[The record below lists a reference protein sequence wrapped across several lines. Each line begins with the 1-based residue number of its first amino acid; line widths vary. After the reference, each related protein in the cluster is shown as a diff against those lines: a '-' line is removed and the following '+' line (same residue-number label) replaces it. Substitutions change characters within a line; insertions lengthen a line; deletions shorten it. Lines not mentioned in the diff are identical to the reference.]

1 MRWHERYTLIA
12 LVVALPVAVFG
23 LQRLMTDR
31 SKYEPSN
38 APLIGSL
45 VRIADSHNVCGKLM
59 GQRHKTFIVK
69 TADEDFYYVYEK
81 SQLVSVDNC
90 R

>member
-1 MRWHERYTLIA
+1 MRWSDTSTILLWASAAGI
-12 LVVALPVAVFG
+12 VVFTISLLHRAA
-23 LQRLMTDR
+23 TA
-31 SKYEPSN
+31 EPSN

-45 VRIADSHNVCGKLM
+45 VRIADSQNVCGKLM

-90 R
+90 H